1 MKTTLHKY
9 IFHEIWPSFLAVL
22 MVFVFIVMAKY
33 MLDLSEWVINQ
44 GVHFVQVIK
53 LISYLLPDIILFAL
67 PASTLIA
74 VFVAFLRLSSS
85 NEILA
90 MKSSGISLFQILPTV
105 LLVSLASSLI
115 AMALGLFGS
124 PWANRSFKDLAFQIM
139 QKRATLEIKERIFF
153 QPFDNLTFYI
163 NSYSS
168 REKIMRDVFMAD
180 RRDPMV
186 TKTIFAKEAQ
196 ILSDPKSRTLTVVL
210 RNGTTFFSDKDLSP
224 PSYRPLTFG
233 RQSFSISTDDMVK
246 EVASRAKDPKEM
258 FIMELMDHIKRQA
271 RGGIDYN
278 TSLIKLLE
286 KFSIPLA
293 VFLMGMIGLPLGAQ
307 LRAAG
312 QTIGIVVGLIV
323 FLLYYLFM
331 AGVKNLCETGT
342 VSPVIGVW
350 GPDVFLSLSC
360 LYLWYRAVKEH
371 PYQFLENMRFKW
383 ENRHRRNYGMAG

>member
-9 IFHEIWPSFLAVL
+9 IFHEIWPNFLTVL

-33 MLDLSEWVINQ
+33 MLDVSEWVINQ

-53 LISYLLPDIILFAL
+53 LISYMLPDIILFAL

-90 MKSSGISLFQILPTV
+90 MKSSGISLYQMLPTV
-105 LLVSLASSLI
+105 LLVSLASCLI
-115 AMALGLFGS
+115 AMSLGLFGS
-124 PWANRSFKDLAFQIM
+124 PWGNRSFKDLAFQIM
-139 QKRATLEIKERIFF
+139 QKKAALEIKERVFF
-153 QPFDNLTFYI
+153 QPFENLTFLI

-168 REKIMRDVFMAD
+168 REKTMRDVFMAD
-180 RRDPMV
+180 RRDPTV

-210 RNGTTFFSDKDLSP
+210 RNGTTFLVDRDLSN
-224 PSYRPLTFG
+224 PSYLTFES
-233 RQSFSISTDDMVK
+233 QSFSVGTDDMIK
-246 EVASRAKDPKEM
+246 EVASRAKDPEEM
-258 FIMELMDHIKRQA
+258 FIMELVDHINRQTK
-271 RGGIDYN
+271 GGTDHN

-312 QTIGIVVGLIV
+312 RTIGIVVGLIV

-331 AGVKNLCETGT
+331 AGMKNLCETGT
-342 VSPVIGVW
+342 VSAVIGVW
-350 GPDVFLSLSC
+350 VPDVFLSISC
-360 LYLWYRAVKEH
+360 LYLWHRAVKER
-371 PYQFLENMRFKW
+371 PFQFLEKMRFKW
-383 ENRHRRNYGMAG
+383 ENRRRKSYGMVE